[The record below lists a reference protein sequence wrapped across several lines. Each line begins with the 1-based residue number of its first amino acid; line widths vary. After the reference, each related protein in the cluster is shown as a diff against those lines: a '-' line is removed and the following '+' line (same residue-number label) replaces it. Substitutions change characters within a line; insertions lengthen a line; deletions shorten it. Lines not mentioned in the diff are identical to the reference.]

1 MIVYTVCILVQENE
15 SGVVI
20 ESMDACF
27 GLVRKK
33 SAGKSLLPP
42 RHSLTMF
49 ACQEEVDDF
58 VESYTSSANKSE
70 TVSTSIKMFLFFI
83 CF

>member
-1 MIVYTVCILVQENE
+1 MIVYTVCTLVQENE

-33 SAGKSLLPP
+33 SAVKSLLPP
-42 RHSLTMF
+42 RHSLNMF
-49 ACQEEVDDF
+49 ACQEDVDDF

-70 TVSTSIKMFLFFI
+70 TVVGTAKF
-83 CF
+83 